1 MMHLTYLNN
10 FEGKQSNGCS
20 FLFLYIFLLQLLLLL
35 LLLSLLLFS
44 LAFLQHS
51 NKVSSVKLRKLK
63 QKKG

>member
-35 LLLSLLLFS
+35 LLSLLLFS